1 MTTRIQGLSA
11 VIDRY
16 DVLLVDLWGC
26 VHNGVAPFPAAVDAL
41 TRARQAGVKVCLLSN
56 GPRRLG
62 PIIER
67 LDEMGVPRA
76 CYGDIVTSGEA
87 TWSALAAPSDAFHK
101 GLGPR
106 CFWIGPARDVSAA
119 SATVPESGY
128 QRVDR
133 LEDADFVVVTG
144 PYENA
149 DKIEDYDAALD
160 AALRLKLPMVCANP
174 DLVVHVG
181 EELIICAGLI
191 AERYEAKGGAV
202 SYHGKPYA
210 SVYDMCFEKLGD
222 PDRARTLGIGDNL
235 RTDVAGA
242 KAVGADALFLAG
254 GIYVDIFGTEDPT
267 PEAVRAQA
275 MAEGQPQPEFVLP
288 KLAW

>member
-41 TRARQAGVKVCLLSN
+41 SRARQAGVKVCLLSN
-56 GPRRLG
+56 GPRRLA
-62 PIIER
+62 PIIAR
-67 LDEMGVPRA
+67 LDEMGVPRE

-87 TWSALAAPSDAFHK
+87 TWRALAAPSDEFHK
-101 GLGPR
+101 ALGSR
-106 CFWIGPARDVSAA
+106 CFRIGPARDE
-119 SATVPESGY
+119 TTLPESGF
-128 QRVDR
+128 QMVER
-133 LEDADFVVVTG
+133 LEDADFILVTG

-149 DKIEDYDAALD
+149 DKIEDHDARLD
-160 AALRLKLPMVCANP
+160 AALALKLPMVCANP
-174 DLVVHVG
+174 DLVVHIG
-181 EELIICAGLI
+181 EDLIICAGLI
-191 AERYEAKGGAV
+191 AERYQAKGGAV
-202 SYHGKPYA
+202 SFHGKPHG
-210 SVYDMCFEKLGD
+210 SVYDMCFEKLGE

-275 MAEGQPQPEFVLP
+275 MTEGQPQPEFVLP